1 MPSQPATLLCVD
13 DDSQILDMLDR
24 IFAKHPFTML
34 HATDSQSTLQ
44 MVHDRSDIDL
54 LLLDIMLPGG
64 IDGLEICRRIRAD
77 RSRPYLPI
85 IMLTALGQTDQIAMG
100 LDTGAD
106 DYIVKPFSPR
116 EIVARVEAIL
126 RLRRAQHELIEA
138 QNRYRV
144 LVETSRDVIFALSTA
159 GQLTY
164 ISPACQTLSGCTVDE
179 LLADPTPLA
188 RIIHPDDRS
197 AVDLYFQRAQANTDQ
212 AEIEF
217 RIVRQDTEIRWVTM
231 FCTAIRAEAG
241 QPIGLQG
248 NLRDI
253 TPRKQNEAAI
263 RQRAQELAA
272 LNLIATRANQSLELE
287 NILSDALDAMME
299 VLGIEY
305 GAIYLRQDND
315 FKLRA
320 ARGLSPE
327 TAAQW
332 PQIVGALDA
341 ERSAEPLQPIV
352 LRADE
357 AAQLELISAPDQP
370 LGIRAG
376 ISVPLQQR
384 GTFNGL
390 LTLASRDAHKFDQS
404 ESTLINTV
412 AEEIGVAIT
421 NARLY
426 EETRQ
431 RVEELGLLN
440 EVNRMLSSTLD
451 LDKVL
456 RVIMEV
462 TASLLQG
469 EAGSVLLLDHA
480 TGDLVFAASVG
491 PKAAQILGMHVPANT
506 GIAQRALREGH
517 AISVTDVRQDESFFD
532 GIDDITGLTTR
543 RLIAAPLRTHG
554 RVIGVMEIVN
564 KRRDLFSD
572 SDLRLVDLLAPFAAA
587 AIENARL
594 HARDTQ
600 LTAEVRRHN
609 QELQALHALS
619 AALSQSLELTH
630 VLDVS
635 LVMMQP
641 LLEFAEGSIALLAD
655 GVLTHAASYPAA
667 REAATLR
674 ADRAELADRIS
685 HAAIEA
691 RTVKIVDRSALAAD
705 QAVGA
710 LVAVPLW
717 GHDHVQGVLQMIWET
732 PREFS
737 AETAP
742 LLVAMGQQI
751 GVAIERAHLYE
762 VAQRRAKEIEQS
774 YARLLQSEKLAA
786 TGRLAMSLAHEINNP
801 LQAVQNCLHLAL
813 ESNLGE
819 EQKINYL
826 KLAREE
832 VERLSLL
839 VQRMLDF
846 YRPSPDAQNVADIQ
860 NVMERVLALS
870 AQKLRLNEI
879 DLHVA
884 ETAGKLLVQIEPDQ
898 LAQVF
903 LNLIV
908 NAAEAM
914 ENGGQLRIASSV
926 TDDWIETRISDSGPG
941 IPADLQLHIFEPFY
955 TTKPDGTG
963 LGLAISYTIIERSG
977 GSISVDSQPGEG
989 TTFIV
994 KLPKASGVVK

>member
-13 DDSQILDMLDR
+13 DDPQILDMLDR
-24 IFAKHPFTML
+24 IFAKHPYKML
-34 HATDSQSTLQ
+34 HAIDSLSALQ
-44 MVHDRSDIDL
+44 LIHDRSDLDL
-54 LLLDIMLPGG
+54 ILLDVMLPGG
-64 IDGLEICRRIRAD
+64 VDGLEICRRIRAD
-77 RSRPYLPI
+77 QSRPYLPI
-85 IMLTALGQTDQIAMG
+85 IMLTALGQSDQIAIG

-106 DYIVKPFSPR
+106 DYIIKPFSPR
-116 EIVARVEAIL
+116 EIVARTEAIL
-126 RLRRAQHELIEA
+126 RLRHTLRELAQ
-138 QNRYRV
+138 
-144 LVETSRDVIFALSTA
+144 T
-159 GQLTY
+159 
-164 ISPACQTLSGCTVDE
+164 
-179 LLADPTPLA
+179 
-188 RIIHPDDRS
+188 
-197 AVDLYFQRAQANTDQ
+197 
-212 AEIEF
+212 
-217 RIVRQDTEIRWVTM
+217 
-231 FCTAIRAEAG
+231 
-241 QPIGLQG
+241 
-248 NLRDI
+248 
-253 TPRKQNEAAI
+253 EAAA

-272 LNLIATRANQSLELE
+272 LNLIATRVNQSLELE
-287 NILSDALDAMME
+287 NILRDALDAMME
-299 VLGIEY
+299 VLSIEY
-305 GAIYLRQDND
+305 GAIYLRRDGEL
-315 FKLRA
+315 KLHA
-320 ARGLSPE
+320 ARGLSSE
-327 TAAQW
+327 AAAQW
-332 PQIVGALDA
+332 PQILGAINSSP
-341 ERSAEPLQPIV
+341 ESMIPIV

-357 AAQLELISAPDQP
+357 IARLESISAPDQA

-384 GTFNGL
+384 GEFNGL
-390 LTLASRDAHKFDQS
+390 LILASRDAHKFDQS
-404 ESTLINTV
+404 ESMLINTV

-491 PKAAQILGMHVPANT
+491 PKAAQILGLHVPANT

-517 AISVTDVRQDESFFD
+517 AISVSDVRQDESFFD
-532 GIDDITGLTTR
+532 GIDDLTGLTTN

-554 RVIGVMEIVN
+554 RAIGVMEIVN
-564 KRRDLFSD
+564 KRRDLFTD

-600 LTAEVRRHN
+600 LSAEVRRHN

-635 LVMMQP
+635 LVMVQP
-641 LLEFAEGSIALLAD
+641 LLEFDEGSIALLNA
-655 GVLTHAASYPAA
+655 GVLTYAASHPAA
-667 REAATLR
+667 RELAQ

-685 HAAIEA
+685 HEAIEA
-691 RTVKIVDRSALAAD
+691 RAVKIIDRSTSAVN
-705 QAVGA
+705 QANGA
-710 LVAVPLW
+710 FVAVPLW
-717 GHDHVQGVLQMIWET
+717 GHDHVQGVLQMFWQV

-762 VAQRRAKEIEQS
+762 VAQRRAQEIEKS
-774 YARLLQSEKLAA
+774 YAQLLQSEKLAA

-813 ESNLGE
+813 ESGLGE

-846 YRPSPDAQNVADIQ
+846 YRPSPDAQNVAEIQ
-860 NVMERVLALS
+860 NVLERVLALS
-870 AQKLRLNEI
+870 AQKLRHNEI
-879 DLHVA
+879 DLQIA
-884 ETAGKLLVQIEPDQ
+884 ESADKLLVQIEPDQ

-914 ENGGQLRIASSV
+914 ENGGHLHITSIV
-926 TDDWIETRISDSGPG
+926 TADSIETRFSDSGSG
-941 IPADLQLHIFEPFY
+941 IPADLQAHIFEPFY

-977 GSISVDSQPGEG
+977 GSISVESKPGEG
-989 TTFIV
+989 STFSV
-994 KLPKASGVVK
+994 KLKKAI